1 MDTNPKHAWF
11 KITKGA
17 IIFIFIYYILL
28 LTISA
33 SILFTQLSVKLNSP
47 EVITFT
53 NTIFCSI
60 FLSIIGAATF
70 YIRKLYKACINLDV
84 NQPKEESDKIRQ
96 IGVIFYFLLRPVFA
110 IVFSILII
118 IATKSG
124 VGLLSEGN
132 LNSVRFFY
140 YCLLISFFTGYSC
153 GRFLDNMEK
162 IKDKIAEKLTDIKF

>member
-96 IGVIFYFLLRPVFA
+96 IELFSTFYWDR
-110 IVFSILII
+110 FSQ
-118 IATKSG
+118 
-124 VGLLSEGN
+124 
-132 LNSVRFFY
+132 
-140 YCLLISFFTGYSC
+140 SFFLSLLLLLPNPALAYC
-153 GRFLDNMEK
+153 QKE
-162 IKDKIAEKLTDIKF
+162 I